1 MKNFH
6 LRIFFA
12 ALGLLVVLAGCGVSS
27 SGSGDGSDYPR
38 KAVTLML
45 PYGAGGPT
53 DLFFREFARIAE
65 EHLGQKI
72 IIRNETGGGGLTMY
86 SRLAK
91 AKPDG
96 YTMAAGMGTTLYSIN
111 PHLELMDNQ
120 PEDFDLIS
128 SIFEYQHIIAASTDA
143 PYQTFEEFIE
153 YSKENHV
160 RIASPALTNNIFAE
174 LINKEE
180 NYELKWDIIS
190 YDSGA
195 EAAAAVLGGHAD
207 IVIDAPSAMLGSE
220 EAGDLNFLV
229 VLPENKMST
238 HPDVPTLNEFYDLSM
253 SAMIGIGGPAGL
265 PDEVIEKW
273 DEVIEKTLKDPELI
287 KFAENNNYTIVKKS
301 KEEVQEYFDNQREQ
315 FGQVIDRVVE
325 KQN

>member
-1 MKNFH
+1 M
-6 LRIFFA
+6 
-12 ALGLLVVLAGCGVSS
+12 
-27 SGSGDGSDYPR
+27 
-38 KAVTLML
+38 
-45 PYGAGGPT
+45 
-53 DLFFREFARIAE
+53 
-65 EHLGQKI
+65 
-72 IIRNETGGGGLTMY
+72 
-86 SRLAK
+86 
-91 AKPDG
+91 
-96 YTMAAGMGTTLYSIN
+96 
-111 PHLELMDNQ
+111 
-120 PEDFDLIS
+120 
-128 SIFEYQHIIAASTDA
+128 
-143 PYQTFEEFIE
+143 
-153 YSKENHV
+153 
-160 RIASPALTNNIFAE
+160 
-174 LINKEE
+174 
-180 NYELKWDIIS
+180 
-190 YDSGA
+190 
-195 EAAAAVLGGHAD
+195 LGGHAD

-273 DEVIEKTLKDPELI
+273 DEAIEKTLKDPELI